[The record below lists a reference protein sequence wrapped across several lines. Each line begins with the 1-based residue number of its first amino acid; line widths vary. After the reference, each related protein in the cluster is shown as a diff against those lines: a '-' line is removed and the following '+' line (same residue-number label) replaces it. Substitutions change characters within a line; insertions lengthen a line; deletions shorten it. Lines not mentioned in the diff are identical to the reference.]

1 MIVILLTV
9 IFILSIVIAYL
20 CVDFYRGKKLF
31 QKKVEVLEEIIQEI
45 SKKQKVQSNQ
55 LKLSDDLNENLKKSK
70 NTLSQDI
77 FKLNYE
83 LFDILSK
90 NGLLKKR

>member
-1 MIVILLTV
+1 MIVILISV

-20 CVDFYRGKKLF
+20 CIDFFRSKKSF
-31 QKKVEVLEEIIQEI
+31 QKKILILEEIIQEI
-45 SKKQKVQSNQ
+45 SKKQLLQSNQ

-83 LFDILSK
+83 MFDILSK

>member
-9 IFILSIVIAYL
+9 IFMLSIVIAYL
-20 CVDFYRGKKLF
+20 CIDFYRGKKTF
-31 QKKVEVLEEIIQEI
+31 QKRIDVLEEIIQEI
-45 SKKQKVQSNQ
+45 SKKQMIQSNQ